1 MAEILD
7 NLSLIRSEKTQEEED
22 ELNLSKFTTMESFLK
37 VGIDQKKPKSKI
49 DDKNLLIAEI
59 EKIRTQSLK
68 LDVSERV
75 KIEHLLETAKKIEM
89 GQNNQVA
96 HGPPMNIKD
105 IDIFL
110 DLYGGMIVSSRM
122 FVLED
127 YLEAYL
133 EKDVKKRLEIVHDLI
148 VKLYLLMTNMNEIG
162 KIAQRNLVTKQ
173 SREYY
178 NELFNVVKNIADGN
192 KGQSKFLD
200 KLSGIMESKKVP
212 KHVMDIFNEN
222 AKRVMSLGSESSELE
237 NLKTYLEWIA
247 AMPYGVHSEDLLD
260 IDAAQKALD
269 SEHYGLQEVKDRIL
283 EFIAVGKVKKSVK
296 GKILLLVGPPGTGKT
311 SLAFSIA
318 KALNKRAIR
327 IALGGESDSA
337 TLKGHR
343 RTYIGAYPGKIVQ
356 GLKNAETENCVII
369 LDEIDKL
376 GSSNVMGDP
385 QSVLLEILDPAQN
398 DKFQDNYLDFP
409 MDLSN
414 ILFICSANSTNS
426 ISAPLLDR
434 MDMMTISSYTNQE
447 KEFIFNHHL

>member
-1 MAEILD
+1 
-7 NLSLIRSEKTQEEED
+7 
-22 ELNLSKFTTMESFLK
+22 
-37 VGIDQKKPKSKI
+37 
-49 DDKNLLIAEI
+49 
-59 EKIRTQSLK
+59 
-68 LDVSERV
+68 
-75 KIEHLLETAKKIEM
+75 
-89 GQNNQVA
+89 
-96 HGPPMNIKD
+96 
-105 IDIFL
+105 
-110 DLYGGMIVSSRM
+110 
-122 FVLED
+122 
-127 YLEAYL
+127 
-133 EKDVKKRLEIVHDLI
+133 
-148 VKLYLLMTNMNEIG
+148 
-162 KIAQRNLVTKQ
+162 
-173 SREYY
+173 
-178 NELFNVVKNIADGN
+178 
-192 KGQSKFLD
+192 
-200 KLSGIMESKKVP
+200 
-212 KHVMDIFNEN
+212 
-222 AKRVMSLGSESSELE
+222 
-237 NLKTYLEWIA
+237 
-247 AMPYGVHSEDLLD
+247 MPYGVHSEDLLD

-414 ILFICSANSTNS
+414 VLFICSANSTNS

>member
-7 NLSLIRSEKTQEEED
+7 NLSLIRSDKTQEEED

-49 DDKNLLIAEI
+49 DDKKLLIAEI

-127 YLEAYL
+127 YLDSYL
-133 EKDVKKRLEIVHDLI
+133 EKDVKKRLDIVHDLI

-200 KLSGIMESKKVP
+200 KLSGIMESKKPP

-222 AKRVMSLGSESSELE
+222 AKRVMSLGSESSE
-237 NLKTYLEWIA
+237 
-247 AMPYGVHSEDLLD
+247 
-260 IDAAQKALD
+260 
-269 SEHYGLQEVKDRIL
+269 
-283 EFIAVGKVKKSVK
+283 
-296 GKILLLVGPPGTGKT
+296 
-311 SLAFSIA
+311 
-318 KALNKRAIR
+318 
-327 IALGGESDSA
+327 
-337 TLKGHR
+337 
-343 RTYIGAYPGKIVQ
+343 
-356 GLKNAETENCVII
+356 
-369 LDEIDKL
+369 
-376 GSSNVMGDP
+376 
-385 QSVLLEILDPAQN
+385 
-398 DKFQDNYLDFP
+398 
-409 MDLSN
+409 
-414 ILFICSANSTNS
+414 
-426 ISAPLLDR
+426 
-434 MDMMTISSYTNQE
+434 
-447 KEFIFNHHL
+447 